1 MKTTYLFLFISLI
14 LVFASC
20 KDDSADNPVFG
31 EKEIPYI
38 YSNLPETI
46 TATAGE
52 LLNYSVLVSPADGSV
67 KVQWLLDGE
76 VISTTTQFE
85 YTFNEAGTHTLRF
98 EASRNGVDNYRQ
110 YPLTVK

>member
-1 MKTTYLFLFISLI
+1 MKTTYLFLFVSLI

-38 YSNLPETI
+38 YSSLPEKI
-46 TATAGE
+46 SATAGE
-52 LLNYSVLVSPADGSV
+52 PMDYTILVSPADGSV
-67 KVQWLLDGE
+67 DIQWLLDGK
-76 VISTTTQFE
+76 VVSTTTKFE
-85 YTFNEAGTHTLRF
+85 YTITEPGIHTLRF
-98 EASRNGVDNYRQ
+98 EASRNGVDNYRE